1 MSGRQVVEPCCIANR
16 HRNHSKGIECIL
28 RIALVALIV
37 LVGLILFG
45 CGNQPTV
52 IIVSGVSFDTEQI
65 AQGQQLY
72 AQNCASCH
80 GANGEGQFPDSPLS
94 MDEAGRF
101 GAPPHNANGHTSHH
115 PDDWL
120 IRYIREGGVSLDNP
134 ELYYPMPAFGDQLSD
149 EQISLILAYIKTL
162 WNER

>member
-1 MSGRQVVEPCCIANR
+1 M
-16 HRNHSKGIECIL
+16 
-28 RIALVALIV
+28 
-37 LVGLILFG
+37 
-45 CGNQPTV
+45 
-52 IIVSGVSFDTEQI
+52 VSGVIFDSEQI
-65 AQGQQLY
+65 VQGQQLY

-80 GANGEGQFPDSPLS
+80 GVNGEGQFPDSPLS
-94 MDEAGRF
+94 MDRAGRF

-134 ELYYPMPAFGDQLSD
+134 ELYYPMPAFGDQLSA